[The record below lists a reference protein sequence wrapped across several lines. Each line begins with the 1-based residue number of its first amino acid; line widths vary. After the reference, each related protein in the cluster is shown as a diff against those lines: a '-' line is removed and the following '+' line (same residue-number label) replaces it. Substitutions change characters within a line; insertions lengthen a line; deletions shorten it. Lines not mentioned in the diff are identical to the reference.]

1 MREKIN
7 NYAFID
13 SQNLYKG
20 IRDCGW
26 QLDFRRFRIY
36 LAHKYHVS
44 KAFLFIGYLPHNT
57 NLYRALQDY
66 GYTLIF
72 KPTIPDRDGKTKG
85 NVDAELV
92 LHTMIEYPKYD
103 QAILVTSDGDFGC
116 LADYLYGKEKLK
128 TVISPH
134 YKTCSIL
141 LKKAAKENIVFM
153 DNLKHKLSYT
163 KRKSTA

>member
-1 MREKIN
+1 MQRREN

-20 IRDCGW
+20 IRDLGW
-26 QLDFRRFRIY
+26 QLDFKRFRVY
-36 LAHKYHVS
+36 LTHKYHVG
-44 KAFLFIGYLPHNT
+44 KAFLFIGYLPENT

-72 KPTIPDRDGKTKG
+72 KPTVPDKDGKTKG

-92 LHTMIEYPKYD
+92 LHSMIEYPNYD
-103 QAILVTSDGDFGC
+103 KAVIVTSDGDFGC
-116 LADYLYGKEKLK
+116 LAEYLYGKEKLK

-141 LKKAAKENIVFM
+141 LKKAAKEKIVFI
-153 DNLKHKLSYT
+153 DNLKQKLAYT